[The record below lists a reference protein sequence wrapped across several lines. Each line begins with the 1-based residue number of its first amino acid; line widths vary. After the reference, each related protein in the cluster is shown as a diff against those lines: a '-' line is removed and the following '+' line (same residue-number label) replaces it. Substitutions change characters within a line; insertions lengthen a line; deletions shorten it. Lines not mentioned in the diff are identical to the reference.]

1 MRPPRFPALPGR
13 ALVHEW
19 WIPSGFVLLSSVA
32 AVAWA
37 GGRPPLSPST
47 RLVQLQH
54 EMRNISQA
62 LARSKARAARA
73 RLALRHTVQR
83 IRENRVRLAGISR
96 RIAEEDKR
104 KVLLDRREQILQVR
118 LRESHKQLL
127 HLMQVRFMLGSRQR
141 LRFLLESGSVDRLD
155 RLLGEW
161 RWLDQAATVSLKQ
174 AERLEQQLT
183 RSRLSVSRLLDLL
196 HDSRAA
202 QGRSMVILGADRAR
216 RAALLYALSNRV
228 GVGELR
234 LHAVRRHYRELSTL
248 LARLPPRAALPQVGS
263 GALERIPFEHL
274 RGRLPWPVR
283 GTIVRGFGSVE
294 AGGLLLSHGLWIAT
308 RPDAPVRAVAH
319 GQVVFSGWLPHFGL
333 LLIVAQGQG
342 YYTVYARNVLLYEQV
357 GDWVNAGDLLGRLG
371 PGHAAELYFQ
381 IRRGAQ
387 PIDPA
392 PWLTAGG

>member
-1 MRPPRFPALPGR
+1 
-13 ALVHEW
+13 
-19 WIPSGFVLLSSVA
+19 
-32 AVAWA
+32 
-37 GGRPPLSPST
+37 
-47 RLVQLQH
+47 
-54 EMRNISQA
+54 
-62 LARSKARAARA
+62 
-73 RLALRHTVQR
+73 LRHTVQR